1 MPLTSRATAVV
12 VALGAALM
20 PALAPGKT
28 SGDPLPELTLDELK
42 RSYLACERASMTR
55 VLRFAE
61 AAQCSI
67 VYEALKVRAF
77 DGDFEKLRAWW
88 LSARGAQ

>member
-12 VALGAALM
+12 VALSAALV

-28 SGDPLPELTLDELK
+28 SGDPMPELTIGELK
-42 RSYLACERASMTR
+42 RSYLVCERASMTR
-55 VLRFAE
+55 ILSWAE
-61 AAQCSI
+61 VAHCSI

-88 LSARGAQ
+88 LSQRAAQ